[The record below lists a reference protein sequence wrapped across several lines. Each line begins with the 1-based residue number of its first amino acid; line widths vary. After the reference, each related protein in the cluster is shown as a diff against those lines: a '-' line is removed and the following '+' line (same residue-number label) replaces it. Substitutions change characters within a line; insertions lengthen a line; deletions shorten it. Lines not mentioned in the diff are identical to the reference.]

1 MSDLPEQPREHASF
15 VRTERSREEVVL
27 AVDGPLFDEFADE
40 FQRQLEALDAGGW
53 PIVSLDLSHTK
64 VIASSPIGKIVFFKK
79 HLEEQHRT
87 FRIRGCDRG
96 LYDLLCKSRFDRI
109 IAIEL

>member
-1 MSDLPEQPREHASF
+1 MSDQQGQPQEHASF

-64 VIASSPIGKIVFFKK
+64 VMASNPIGKIVFFKK
-79 HLEEQHRT
+79 RLEEQHRT

-96 LYDLLCKSRFDRI
+96 LFEHFRFTRFDRI
-109 IAIEL
+109 IDIEP

>member
-1 MSDLPEQPREHASF
+1 MSDLQGLPREHASF

-40 FQRQLEALDAGGW
+40 FQRQLEALNAGGW
-53 PIVSLDLSHTK
+53 PIVSLDLSHAK
-64 VIASSPIGKIVFFKK
+64 VMASNPIGKIVFFKK
-79 HLEEQHRT
+79 RLEEQRRT

-96 LYDLLCKSRFDRI
+96 LYEQFRRTKFDRI
-109 IAIEL
+109 IDIEP